1 MRPSLFFS
9 FSLPK
14 NKEMRRIEN
23 IAVLLACALLALS
36 CDKESV
42 EKREKRPEINL
53 REVAL
58 LLSAL
63 PVENEQVREVHDAA
77 RSSSGNGYDE
87 EYTMKDLFALPGS
100 GVGDTAGK
108 APRQYGRPMKD
119 LIADYLKSATKA
131 SGMGTGMSPDDYMA
145 ALASS
150 DVQIYWPYSEKWDGR
165 EMPVVTFDP
174 GEGYDSNIGY
184 RLAGGTLEEVVVTE
198 ETAMTSPVWVVN
210 RNSDSGFSSYE
221 MLRRGNT
228 GGGSIRIK
236 KAAVPD
242 EEGTAL
248 KTLVL
253 KSFKAKRSYD
263 PWFSGASEFFVKCGS
278 VEDFYASTEAEL
290 KLYSPSITDFMLVV
304 RRGDIGK
311 EMPLDIVLVS
321 EWSEQLESC
330 AFMLTEDDGGSQTSW
345 KCAAEVKV
353 KSKTYGF
360 DVSLPFR
367 TRDDIVWRG
376 QLSGKYLEKYSGK
389 TGHFGDVDLRFD
401 IVE

>member
-1 MRPSLFFS
+1 
-9 FSLPK
+9 
-14 NKEMRRIEN
+14 MRRIEN
-23 IAVLLACALLALS
+23 IAVLLACALLTLS

-42 EKREKRPEINL
+42 EKREKKPEFNL

-77 RSSSGNGYDE
+77 RSSSVNGYDE
-87 EYTMKDLFALPGS
+87 EYTMKDLFTLPGA
-100 GVGDTAGK
+100 GVGDAAGK
-108 APRQYGRPMKD
+108 APKKYGRPMKD

-131 SGMGTGMSPDDYMA
+131 SDIGTGMSPDDYMA

-184 RLAGGTLEEVVVTE
+184 RLAGGAVEEVVVTE

-228 GGGSIRIK
+228 GGGSIRIQ

-376 QLSGKYLEKYSGK
+376 QLGGKYLEKYSGK